1 MTVKVTLFFA
11 SKGRFCDHGFCQHGD
26 LHLVNKIKDDLHLLS
41 ALAARLIRCVDDDL
55 LDILVDNRLRQLRD
69 IHILFRQR
77 NESVQIVA
85 HRLPLFNPF
94 FRCFNFEL

>member
-1 MTVKVTLFFA
+1 M
-11 SKGRFCDHGFCQHGD
+11 GRFCNHGFCQYRNF
-26 LHLVNKIKDDLHLLS
+26 HLVYEVEDNLHLLS
-41 ALAARLIRCVDDDL
+41 ALAARLVRCVDDDL
-55 LDILVDNRLRQLRD
+55 LDILIDDCLRQLRD

-85 HRLPLFNPF
+85 HCLPLLDPF